1 MTSLPSRDVPILI
14 ISSAASSER
23 RVNLSWT
30 ISQLKIKLEPITGI
44 PPSAQI
50 LTLRLPASQESTAI
64 ASSDEDVTQLAG
76 WSLTKHAEL
85 HVTSSDPSSGFAI
98 ASSSSVPKY
107 EMSAE
112 TYASLPDTVLAFKK
126 THQIGRFDPHATEIV
141 ETKVA
146 NLWREVA
153 EEPVCPAY
161 PSAFFQISVCLAVD
175 LGMCDVGVS
184 SLTVV
189 FPLADGRLAGI
200 NVGARCILPPSTT
213 RRGTVAYVGIV
224 PEIPGVGPWIG
235 VRLDE
240 PAGKND
246 GSLSGKQYFDC
257 EPYYGVFVRPER
269 VEVGDWSELS
279 MDEDDDMEEI

>member
-1 MTSLPSRDVPILI
+1 MTSLASRDVPILV

-23 RVNLSWT
+23 RVNPSWT

-50 LTLRLPASQESTAI
+50 LTLRLPASQESTAV
-64 ASSDEDVTQLAG
+64 ASSDEDVTQIAG

-112 TYASLPDTVLAFKK
+112 TYASLPDTVLAYKK
-126 THQIGRFDPHATEIV
+126 THQIGRFDPHATENV

-153 EEPVCPAY
+153 A
-161 PSAFFQISVCLAVD
+161 
-175 LGMCDVGVS
+175 G
-184 SLTVV
+184 
-189 FPLADGRLAGI
+189 GI

-213 RRGTVAYVGIV
+213 RRGTVAYVGII

-246 GSLSGKQYFDC
+246 GSLLGKQYFDC

-269 VEVGDWSELS
+269 VEVGDWRELS